1 MIEMHDAFSHTDDDQ
16 EGEEAAGEE
25 EALEAQ
31 REAGKEA
38 RSIQRGAAA
47 AARRAQLRRQE
58 VGPNTTG
65 RMTKTIG
72 R

>member
-1 MIEMHDAFSHTDDDQ
+1 MIEMHNASSHKDDDQ

-25 EALEAQ
+25 DALEAQ
-31 REAGKEA
+31 HEAGKEA

-58 VGPNTTG
+58 VGPHTSA
-65 RMTKTIG
+65 
-72 R
+72 

>member
-1 MIEMHDAFSHTDDDQ
+1 MAALRADDDV

-25 EALEAQ
+25 DVLEAQ

-38 RSIQRGAAA
+38 HSIQRGAAA

-58 VGPNTTG
+58 VNPITSLVQS
-65 RMTKTIG
+65 
-72 R
+72 